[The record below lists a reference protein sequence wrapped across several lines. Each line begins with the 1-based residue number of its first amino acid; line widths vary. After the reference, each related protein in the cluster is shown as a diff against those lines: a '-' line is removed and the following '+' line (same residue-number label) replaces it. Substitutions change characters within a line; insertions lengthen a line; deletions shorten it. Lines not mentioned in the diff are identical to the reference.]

1 MLTIYRRHLKS
12 CSHRAEG
19 RKYRRCRCP
28 IWADGFL
35 GANEIRESLELRD
48 WEKAQQRIREWEAEG
63 IHVVP
68 DANDAIT
75 VMSACETFEH
85 DAKARGLEN
94 STMKK
99 YTALFKQLKT
109 YSSERGIRFLEQ
121 LNLDELR
128 LFRQSWRDNGISAL
142 KKLERLRAFLR
153 FAQESGWIKEN
164 PAKKLASPKVTSA
177 PTMPFTR
184 QQIIEMLAACEQY
197 PDNYGVGGQA
207 NAVRL
212 RCLVL
217 FLRFSGMRIGDAA
230 TCPVDRLK
238 GDRVFLYTQKTN
250 VPVNVKLPPFV
261 VEALNAMPRV
271 SERYFFWT
279 GQGTPDTVA
288 GNWRRS
294 LRKLFKLAGIK
305 SGHPHRFR
313 DTFAIE
319 LLLAGTPLDRVAVL
333 LGHSSVKVTERHYSP
348 WIRDRQEQLEADLER
363 SWLTDPLVLAQTKG
377 TPEVHKKQEVVN

>member
-1 MLTIYRRHLKS
+1 MQTWKHGSIL
-12 CSHRAEG
+12 
-19 RKYRRCRCP
+19 
-28 IWADGFL
+28 
-35 GANEIRESLELRD
+35 
-48 WEKAQQRIREWEAEG
+48 AQQRVDVPRHSTRLRCLTLTVVLPSRLLHGRVVQHPDSLLSGNGTQVAPEVHEA
-63 IHVVP
+63 V
-68 DANDAIT
+68 T
-75 VMSACETFEH
+75 VASACETFDA
-85 DAKARGLEN
+85 DAKARGLEA

-99 YTALFKQLKT
+99 YAALFTQLKA
-109 YSSERGIRFLEQ
+109 YSSQRGIRFLEQ

-128 LFRQSWRDNGISAL
+128 LFRQSWRDNEISAL
-142 KKLERLRAFLR
+142 KKLERLRSFLR

-164 PAKKLASPKVTSA
+164 PAKKLVNPKVTSP

-184 QQIIEMLAACEQY
+184 QQMIDMLAACEQY
-197 PDNYGVGGQA
+197 PDNYGAGGKA
-207 NAVRL
+207 NVVRL

-217 FLRFSGMRIGDAA
+217 FLRFSGMRIGDAV

-261 VEALNAMPRV
+261 VEALKAMPRV

-279 GQGTPDTVA
+279 GEGTADTVA

-313 DTFAIE
+313 DTFAVE

-363 SWLTDPLVLAQTKG
+363 SWTTDPVVLAETKG
-377 TPEVHKKQEVVN
+377 TPEVHGKREVVN